1 MYYVCKTQSLE
12 VCMRMFVHLNT
23 PDSDMKMRMYT
34 QRNMR
39 HDTHM
44 SYCYIMSF
52 YFNNK
57 YMFWLHLVTNHG
69 SQGRPKTKKKLK
81 CGKIFHVPIELSI
94 GALFLRRICSLRFV
108 RCIHVKFWM
117 CWNNLFMLVSFW
129 CHKTFYFIFKTIHV
143 IICI

>member
-1 MYYVCKTQSLE
+1 MQSTASNHTDTKPRKMILVKMLAHTKMPCTMYVKFSYWKCVC
-12 VCMRMFVHLNT
+12 VCLHLNT

-44 SYCYIMSF
+44 SCCIMSF

-69 SQGRPKTKKKLK
+69 SQGRPKTKKKVK
-81 CGKIFHVPIELSI
+81 MRQNFSCSNRTINWCIISQTH
-94 GALFLRRICSLRFV
+94 LFPSLRSLHTRKILNV
-108 RCIHVKFWM
+108 LK
-117 CWNNLFMLVSFW
+117 
-129 CHKTFYFIFKTIHV
+129 
-143 IICI
+143 